1 MEQEYVRDSS
11 MSIKQVVAETEKTV
25 GAKIAV
31 TAFVR
36 YEMGEGI
43 EKRHENFAEEIQKQI
58 NG

>member
-1 MEQEYVRDSS
+1 MATNNL
-11 MSIKQVVAETEKTV
+11 AETEKAV
-25 GAKIAV
+25 GAKITVA
-31 TAFVR
+31 AFVR